1 MSDIPNEK
9 GIPPPPEIAEIMAAQ
24 AEGKIP
30 TAVSDGIYK
39 NLVSQID
46 SILAHSNERSFKSR
60 HRYYEAAKRFC
71 RFLADN
77 YRLQKFKNVEDRHF
91 RAYVEYLKEN
101 NAATTIQTD
110 LSGIRYFHKKSGSK
124 NKLSE
129 NDRLDLPKR
138 AVSKEDRSWTPEEI
152 SKARVVAREMGRV
165 DVEISLDLVPT
176 FGLRI
181 EELCR
186 LKVEHLMHADKN
198 DQLIIQGKGKKVRP
212 IPVDADQKKIIKK
225 HLDYARAAGRHPGD
239 YLISSSEKHGVLHE
253 KRSLQNWMSFNR
265 EKFMDENRTDRKEEG
280 KKDRHETISW
290 HGLRH
295 NYAQRRFDEVSKV
308 SPEKAK
314 KVVSHDLGHG
324 REEVTGIYLPFLKT
338 KTQK

>member
-1 MSDIPNEK
+1 MSDVPNEK
-9 GIPPPPEIAEIMAAQ
+9 PIPPPPEIAENIDAL
-24 AEGKIP
+24 AEVKIP
-30 TAVSDGIYK
+30 TTVSDGIYK

-46 SILAHSNERSFKSR
+46 SILKHSNERSIKSR
-60 HRYYEAAKRFC
+60 YRYYEASKRFC

-91 RAYVEYLKEN
+91 RAYAEHLKEN
-101 NAATTIQTD
+101 NEATTIQTD
-110 LSGIRYFHKKSGSK
+110 LSGIRYFHEKSGSK

-129 NDRLDLPKR
+129 NVQLNLPKR
-138 AVSKEDRSWTPEEI
+138 AVGKEDRSWTSEEI

-186 LKVEHLMHADKN
+186 LKVEQLMHAEKYG
-198 DQLIIQGKGKKVRP
+198 QLIVQGKGKKTRP
-212 IPVDADQKKIIKK
+212 IPVNEEQMKIIKK
-225 HLDYARAAGRHPGD
+225 YLDYAKVSGRAPGD
-239 YLISSSEKHGVLHE
+239 YLISSSEKNGVLHE
-253 KRSLQNWMSFNR
+253 KRSLQNWMSFHR
-265 EKFMDENRTDRKEEG
+265 KKFVDENRADMKEEG
-280 KKDRHETISW
+280 KKPRHETISW

-295 NYAQRRFDEVSKV
+295 SYAQRRFEEVAKV

-324 REEVTGIYLPFLKT
+324 RDTVTPIYLPFLKT
-338 KTQK
+338 KTK

>member
-1 MSDIPNEK
+1 MSDVPNEK
-9 GIPPPPEIAEIMAAQ
+9 PIPPPPEIAENIDAL
-24 AEGKIP
+24 AEVKIP
-30 TAVSDGIYK
+30 TTVSDGIYK

-46 SILAHSNERSFKSR
+46 SILKHSNERSIKSR
-60 HRYYEAAKRFC
+60 YRYYEASKRFC

-91 RAYVEYLKEN
+91 RTYVKYLKEN
-101 NAATTIQTD
+101 NEATTIQTD
-110 LSGIRYFHKKSGSK
+110 LSGIRYFHEKSGSK

-129 NDRLDLPKR
+129 NVQLNLPKR
-138 AVSKEDRSWTPEEI
+138 AVGKEDRSWTSEEI
-152 SKARVVAREMGRV
+152 GKARVVAREMGRV

-186 LKVEHLMHADKN
+186 LKVEQLMHAEKYG
-198 DQLIIQGKGKKVRP
+198 QLIVQGKGKKTRP
-212 IPVDADQKKIIKK
+212 IPVNEEQMKIIKK
-225 HLDYARAAGRHPGD
+225 YLDYAKVSGRSPGD
-239 YLISSSEKHGVLHE
+239 YLISSSEKNGVLHE
-253 KRSLQNWMSFNR
+253 KRSLQNWMSFHR
-265 EKFMDENRTDRKEEG
+265 KKFVDENRADMKEEG
-280 KKDRHETISW
+280 KKPRHETISW

-295 NYAQRRFDEVSKV
+295 SYAQRRFEEVAKV

-324 REEVTGIYLPFLKT
+324 RDTVTPIYLPFLKT
-338 KTQK
+338 KTK